1 MADRI
6 KGITVEIG
14 GDTLNLQKAL
24 QDVNKKISHTQSE
37 LKDVNRLLK
46 LDPGNTE
53 LLQQK
58 QAFLND
64 AIEETKEKL
73 KQEEEALK
81 AAAEDK
87 NFPTD
92 KMNALKREVI
102 ETKEKLKDLEKQA
115 DSFGSVASQQFQA
128 AGQKLKDLGGK
139 ITDAGS
145 TLSKSVTA
153 PIAAVGAASL
163 AAFNEVDAGMDV
175 VVTKTGATGAV
186 LEDLQNSA
194 KELALEIPTDF
205 ETAGAAV
212 GEVNTRLGLTGQ
224 ACKDLS
230 AQFIQFAAINGTD
243 VSTSIDQ
250 TQKILEAFNLSAED
264 AGDVLDILNLTG
276 QQTGISM
283 DRLETTLITNA
294 ATFDELGIGIDQAAG
309 FMGKLEM
316 SGADSSSVM
325 SSLTRALKNAAG
337 DGLSLGDALANL
349 QNQIAGA
356 SNETEGLNA
365 AYDLFGKSGAAVYKL
380 IKDGDLDLTEMTAS
394 LDGYAG
400 SVTSTFESTLDPID
414 QFTLTMNQL
423 KVTGADIG
431 NSLMT
436 VLAPGLEKLAQLLK
450 DLNTWWNSLSPEMQD
465 LIVKIALI
473 AALAGPM
480 LVAIGNVVTA
490 VGSISSGIG
499 GLLSI
504 GSKLAGF
511 LPALG
516 TVFTALTG
524 PIGIVIAA
532 VAGAIAI
539 GALLIN
545 NWDSIKSAAEN
556 VWNSLS
562 SFFNSVLSGISDTFS
577 SIWNGILASVT
588 SILSSMQS
596 SVSNIFTNI
605 KDGIRNKVS
614 SIADTVKTGFM
625 HAFDYVKNLP
635 SEALHWGSDIIH
647 GIADGIRNAIGSVTS
662 AVSSVASTITSWLHF
677 SRPDVGP
684 LRNYMTWM
692 PDFMNGLAESI
703 NSSKDVV
710 TDAMAALT
718 SEMVV
723 SPSLRSSHQL
733 TAAGSVSGSSESIS
747 YTYGDVNIN
756 VYGAEGQSVQELAQ
770 EVESRFNRS
779 IGQRKAVFE

>member
-37 LKDVNRLLK
+37 LRDVNRLLK

-58 QAFLND
+58 QSFLND
-64 AIEETKEKL
+64 AIAETKEKL

-81 AAAEDK
+81 AAAQDK

-139 ITDAGS
+139 ITDAGT

-163 AAFNEVDAGMDV
+163 AAFNEVDAGMDI
-175 VVTKTGATGAV
+175 VVTKTGATGAA

-224 ACKDLS
+224 ACKGLS

-250 TQKILEAFNLSAED
+250 TQKILEAFNLSATD

-283 DRLETTLITNA
+283 DALESALITNA

-309 FMGKLEM
+309 FLGKLEM

-380 IKDGDLDLTEMTAS
+380 IKDGELDLREMTAS
-394 LDGYAG
+394 LGGYAG

-450 DLNTWWNSLSPEMQD
+450 DLNNWWNSLSPGMQD
-465 LIVKIALI
+465 LIVRITLI

-511 LPALG
+511 LPGLG

-539 GALLIN
+539 GTLLIN
-545 NWDSIKSAAEN
+545 NWDSIKAAAET
-556 VWNSLS
+556 VWNAIS

-577 SIWNGILASVT
+577 SIWNGILSTVT
-588 SILSSMQS
+588 SILSSMRS
-596 SVSNIFTNI
+596 SVSDIFTNI
-605 KDGIRNKVS
+605 KDGIRNTVS

-723 SPSLRSSHQL
+723 SPSLRSTQAMA
-733 TAAGSVSGSSESIS
+733 AAGSVSGSSESIS